1 MIKEIKPSDS
11 GWDGT
16 FSGQNMPSTDY
27 WFTIFYE
34 KDGTITEFKSHFAM
48 KR

>member
-1 MIKEIKPSDS
+1 MSQIKPDGR

-16 FSGQNMPSTDY
+16 VSGQTMPSDDY
-27 WFTIFYE
+27 WFTITYVEDNVE
-34 KDGTITEFKSHFAM
+34 KEFKSHFAM